1 MTDSLEKLNISK
13 EFHPFLDNLS
23 EAAEVEDR
31 IPFIG
36 REREIEA
43 VMETLLRK
51 LKNNLLLIGNPGVGK
66 TALITEV
73 ASRIK
78 KEKTPPILRNKII
91 LELSMNAF
99 IYSRDSI
106 ESLIKGFERLFSEI
120 KQNRDKIILF
130 LDEMQMQSIV
140 AFNKKNQYNQIQ
152 NLLKSYITSRELN
165 IIAATTPGNYY
176 KFIKSDEALSLKFSP
191 ILVNEPNEN
200 EMLKIL
206 YGVKPYFEKYYS
218 LKIPENLFEKIYSL
232 SKSFIPHRAF
242 PHKAID
248 LLDISC
254 SKASL
259 KKEIELN
266 PDYFYQSVSSVSKL
280 PYEVVKKDPQE
291 YCKGILDFLKKNVVN
306 QRNALE
312 ETARI
317 IKLSRLSRLEDHVI
331 NTKPE
336 GIFLFLGPTG
346 VGKSYVSSK
355 IAAYLF
361 GMDSKLRV
369 IDLIDYKNPDDIRK
383 LIGDDKSNPG
393 VLIQEVENHPFS
405 VILFENIENVHSS
418 VLYFLGKVLNKG
430 EIIDA
435 FGKKHYLSNIIFIL
449 SLTSIGE
456 TRKGSHIGFV
466 KGNRISNEI
475 IVPLKIM
482 NMLDWVDEIIEF
494 SPLTKDHLR
503 LIATQR
509 IDELKYEMNKKY
521 NVAIDINRNVVDVIS
536 YRALQSGS
544 YAHSVV
550 DIIGKE
556 LKTKILDFI
565 TKNNKKIKLEVGIKS
580 HKIKIKVK

>member
-165 IIAATTPGNYY
+165 IIAATTPENYY

-191 ILVNEPNEN
+191 ILVNEPNEK

-266 PDYFYQSVSSVSKL
+266 PDYFYQSVSSISKL

-405 VILFENIENVHSS
+405 VMLFENIENVHSS
-418 VLYFLGKVLNKG
+418 ILYFLGKVLNKG

-456 TRKGSHIGFV
+456 TRKESHIGFV
-466 KGNRISNEI
+466 KGNRISNEV

-509 IDELKYEMNKKY
+509 IDELIYEMNKKY
-521 NVAIDINRNVVDVIS
+521 NAAIDINRNVVDVIS

>member
-13 EFHPFLDNLS
+13 KFYPFLDNLS
-23 EAAEVEDR
+23 KAAEREDR

-51 LKNNLLLIGNPGVGK
+51 LKNNLFLIGKPGVGK

-78 KEKTPPILRNKII
+78 KEETPSILRNKII

-106 ESLIKGFERLFSEI
+106 ESLIKDFERLFSEI

-140 AFNKKNQYNQIQ
+140 AFNKENQYNQIQ
-152 NLLKSYITSRELN
+152 NFLKSCISKGELN
-165 IIAATTPGNYY
+165 IIAATTPENYY
-176 KFIKSDEALSLKFSP
+176 KFIKSDEVLSLNFSP
-191 ILVNEPNEN
+191 ILVNEPDKK
-200 EMLKIL
+200 EMLEIL
-206 YGVKPYFEKYYS
+206 IGVKPYFEKYYS

-232 SKSFIPHRAF
+232 SKNFIPQKAF

-259 KKEIELN
+259 KKEMKLS
-266 PDYFYQSVSSVSKL
+266 PKYFYQSISSISKL
-280 PYEVVKKDPQE
+280 PYEVVKRDSQE
-291 YCKGILDFLKKNVVN
+291 YCRGILDYLKKNVVN

-317 IKLSRLSRLEDHVI
+317 IKLSRLSRLEDNII
-331 NTKPE
+331 NIKPE

-346 VGKSYVSSK
+346 VGKSYVASK
-355 IAAYLF
+355 IATYLF
-361 GMDSKLRV
+361 GIDLKLRV
-369 IDLIDYKNPDDIRK
+369 INLIDYKNPEDINK
-383 LIGDDKSNPG
+383 LISENKLNPG
-393 VLIQEVENHPFS
+393 ILIQEIENNPFS
-405 VILFENIENVHSS
+405 VVLFENIENVHSS
-418 VLYFLGKVLNKG
+418 ILYFLGKVLSKG
-430 EIIDA
+430 EVIDA

-456 TRKGSHIGFV
+456 KRKESHIGFV

-494 SPLTKDHLR
+494 SPLTESHLR

-509 IDELKYEMNKKY
+509 IDELKHEMNKKY
-521 NVAIDINRNVVDVIS
+521 NAAIDINRNVVDVIS
-536 YRALQSGS
+536 YKALQSGS

-550 DIIGKE
+550 NIIGKE

-580 HKIKIKVK
+580 QEIKIKVK

>member
-13 EFHPFLDNLS
+13 SFYPFLDNLS
-23 EAAEVEDR
+23 KAAEIEDR

-91 LELSMNAF
+91 LELSMNTF

-106 ESLIKGFERLFSEI
+106 ESLIKDFEMLFSEI

-165 IIAATTPGNYY
+165 IIAATTPENYY
-176 KFIKSDEALSLKFSP
+176 KFIKGDEALSLKFSP
-191 ILVNEPNEN
+191 ILLNEPNEK

-266 PDYFYQSVSSVSKL
+266 PDYLYQSVSSISKL
-280 PYEVVKKDPQE
+280 PYEIVKRDPQE
-291 YCKGILDFLKKNVVN
+291 HCRGILDFLKKNVVN

-317 IKLSRLSRLEDHVI
+317 IKLSRLSRLEDNVI

-369 IDLIDYKNPDDIRK
+369 IDLIDYKNPDDIKK
-383 LIGDDKSNPG
+383 LIVDDKSNPG

-418 VLYFLGKVLNKG
+418 ILYFLGKVLNKG

-456 TRKGSHIGFV
+456 TRKESHIGFV
-466 KGNRISNEI
+466 KGNRISNEV

-509 IDELKYEMNKKY
+509 IDELKYEMSKKY
-521 NVAIDINRNVVDVIS
+521 NIALHINKDVGEVIS
-536 YRALQSGS
+536 HKALQSGS
-544 YAHSVV
+544 YAYSVV

-556 LKTKILDFI
+556 IKTKILDFVD
-565 TKNNKKIKLEVGIKS
+565 KDNKGIKLKVGIKS
-580 HKIKIKVK
+580 NKIKIKII

>member
-1 MTDSLEKLNISK
+1 
-13 EFHPFLDNLS
+13 
-23 EAAEVEDR
+23 
-31 IPFIG
+31 
-36 REREIEA
+36 
-43 VMETLLRK
+43 
-51 LKNNLLLIGNPGVGK
+51 
-66 TALITEV
+66 
-73 ASRIK
+73 
-78 KEKTPPILRNKII
+78 
-91 LELSMNAF
+91 MNTF
-99 IYSRDSI
+99 VYSRDSI
-106 ESLIKGFERLFSEI
+106 ESLIKDFERLFSEI

-152 NLLKSYITSRELN
+152 NFLKSYITSRELN
-165 IIAATTPGNYY
+165 IIAATTYENYY
-176 KFIKSDEALSLKFSP
+176 KFIKSDEAFSLNFSP
-191 ILVNEPNEN
+191 ILVNEPDEK

-206 YGVKPYFEKYYS
+206 LGVKPYFEKYYS

-259 KKEIELN
+259 KKETELS
-266 PDYFYQSVSSVSKL
+266 PDYFYQSVSSISKL

-291 YCKGILDFLKKNVVN
+291 HCKGILDFLKKNVVN

-317 IKLSRLSRLEDHVI
+317 IKLSRLSRPEDHVI

-369 IDLIDYKNPDDIRK
+369 IDLVDYKKPDDIKK

-418 VLYFLGKVLNKG
+418 ILYFLGKVLNKG

-435 FGKKHYLSNIIFIL
+435 FGKKHYLSSIIFIL

-456 TRKGSHIGFV
+456 TRKESHIGFV
-466 KGNRISNEI
+466 KGNRISKEV

-503 LIATQR
+503 LIAIQR
-509 IDELKYEMNKKY
+509 INWLKFEMNKKFNIVLY
-521 NVAIDINRNVVDVIS
+521 IDKNVTEVIS
-536 YRALQSGS
+536 HKALHTGS

-550 DIIGKE
+550 DIIGRDI
-556 LKTKILDFI
+556 KTKVLDFVA
-565 TKNNKKIKLEVGIKS
+565 KDNQEVKLEIGIKS
-580 HKIKIKVK
+580 HRIKIKVM

>member
-23 EAAEVEDR
+23 EAAEIEDR

-191 ILVNEPNEN
+191 ILVNEPNEK

-266 PDYFYQSVSSVSKL
+266 PDYFYQSVSSISKL

-405 VILFENIENVHSS
+405 VMLFENIENVHSS
-418 VLYFLGKVLNKG
+418 ILYFLGKVLNKG

>member
-1 MTDSLEKLNISK
+1 MIDGLEKLNISK
-13 EFHPFLDNLS
+13 SFYPFLDNLS
-23 EAAEVEDR
+23 KAAEIEDR
-31 IPFIG
+31 IPFVG

-91 LELSMNAF
+91 LELSMNTF

-106 ESLIKGFERLFSEI
+106 ESLIKDFEMLFSEI

-165 IIAATTPGNYY
+165 IIAATTPENYY
-176 KFIKSDEALSLKFSP
+176 KFIKGDEALSLNFSP
-191 ILVNEPNEN
+191 ILLNEPDEK

-218 LKIPENLFEKIYSL
+218 LKIEEVLFEKIYSL

-266 PDYFYQSVSSVSKL
+266 PYYLYQSASTISKL
-280 PYEVVKKDPQE
+280 PYKIVKKDPQG
-291 YCKGILDFLKKNVVN
+291 YCKGVLDFLRKNVVN
-306 QRNALE
+306 QRDALE

-317 IKLSRLSRLEDHVI
+317 IKISRLSRLEDHVI

-336 GIFLFLGPTG
+336 GVFLFLGPTG

-369 IDLIDYKNPDDIRK
+369 IDLIDYKNPDDIKK

-393 VLIQEVENHPFS
+393 VLIQEIENHPFS
-405 VILFENIENVHSS
+405 VILFENIKDVHSS
-418 VLYFLGKVLNKG
+418 ILYFLGKVLSKG
-430 EIIDA
+430 EIIDM

-456 TRKGSHIGFV
+456 TRKESYIGFV

-482 NMLDWVDEIIEF
+482 NMLGWVDEIIEF
-494 SPLTKDHLR
+494 SPLTEDHLR
-503 LIATQR
+503 LIAIQR

-521 NVAIDINRNVVDVIS
+521 NIVLHINKNVGEVIS
-536 YRALQSGS
+536 HRALQSGS

-556 LKTKILDFI
+556 IKTKILDFVD
-565 TKNNKKIKLEVGIKS
+565 KDNKEIKLEVGIKS
-580 HKIKIKVK
+580 NKIKIREI

>member
-23 EAAEVEDR
+23 EAAEIEDR

-165 IIAATTPGNYY
+165 IIAATTPENYY

-266 PDYFYQSVSSVSKL
+266 PDYFYQSVSSISKL

-405 VILFENIENVHSS
+405 VMLFENIENVHSS
-418 VLYFLGKVLNKG
+418 ILYFLGKVLNKG

-456 TRKGSHIGFV
+456 TRKESHIGFV
-466 KGNRISNEI
+466 KGNRISNEV

-509 IDELKYEMNKKY
+509 IDELIYEMNKKY
-521 NVAIDINRNVVDVIS
+521 NAAIDINRNVVDVIS